1 MSEQSSGIH
10 GSFKETLPS
19 LFIERELLAKVV
31 EHFPYPIQVFSPDGI
46 ARFINKAAMETIGIR
61 SLEAHVGRYNVFED
75 PLVLKLGAADRVR
88 KVLKGETVYITDFNA
103 PYKDLIRYFNVKDRD
118 IRTISADITCFPILG
133 PGGEI
138 EWFAA
143 VFIIKNVY
151 WGKEE
156 IALGKEYIE
165 SHWQEPFNI
174 DKIAKAATLSKSHFV
189 RLFKKNTGV
198 TPHEYYVSYKIGKL
212 KEKLLDSNLPIA
224 QAFAEC
230 NMDYNGHTARQFKER
245 VGVSPS
251 EYRKSRK

>member
-1 MSEQSSGIH
+1 
-10 GSFKETLPS
+10 
-19 LFIERELLAKVV
+19 
-31 EHFPYPIQVFSPDGI
+31 
-46 ARFINKAAMETIGIR
+46 
-61 SLEAHVGRYNVFED
+61 
-75 PLVLKLGAADRVR
+75 
-88 KVLKGETVYITDFNA
+88 
-103 PYKDLIRYFNVKDRD
+103 
-118 IRTISADITCFPILG
+118 
-133 PGGEI
+133 
-138 EWFAA
+138 
-143 VFIIKNVY
+143 VY

-212 KEKLLDSNLPIA
+212 KEKLLDSNLTIA